1 MKIIDVHNATGF
13 ILAGFSSH
21 PQLQHVLFLVFLLIY
36 VLTVTENIIIIGIVK
51 YHPKLHKPMYYLLS
65 TLLISDFSES
75 GPLYVTVTMPKLLSI
90 LVAQNK
96 QISFVA
102 CITQLYVFISLAC
115 TECMLLAGM
124 AFDRYVAICI
134 PLRYPVIMNNSLC
147 LYIVIGCWACGF
159 SIAMLKVGFIS
170 RLTFC
175 GDFIN
180 HFFCDI
186 SPLLNLACKDMSLP
200 ELVDFILAIM
210 VSTVPLIM
218 IIVSYLFILQAI
230 LKIPSNLGKINTF
243 DKNKLVSIFYS
254 IFTPMLNPV
263 IYCLRNREVKE
274 VLRKT
279 FG

>member
-51 YHPKLHKPMYYLLS
+51 YHPKLHKP
-65 TLLISDFSES
+65 IES

-230 LKIPSNLGKINTF
+230 LKIPSNLGKQKAFSTC
-243 DKNKLVSIFYS
+243 VSHITVVAVFYTTTM
-254 IFTPMLNPV
+254 FKKDQYL
-263 IYCLRNREVKE
+263 
-274 VLRKT
+274 
-279 FG
+279 